1 MGHFLGLMEVYRIIS
16 TLMEILH
23 SLIVL
28 KCSMKMEF
36 GMQDHVMAI
45 TDMYAKLPNVSE
57 MNRLL
62 SQWGITVNIC
72 LFVLI
77 LYVPSTIFQLNRDRS
92 SWVEPVL
99 S

>member
-62 SQWGITVNIC
+62 SQWGITVNVC

-77 LYVPSTIFQLNRDRS
+77 LYAPSTIFQLNRDGS

>member
-1 MGHFLGLMEVYRIIS
+1 MGHFLGLMEVYQIIS

-23 SLIVL
+23 SWIVL

-57 MNRLL
+57 MNSLL
-62 SQWGITVNIC
+62 SQWGITVNVC
-72 LFVLI
+72 LFVFI
-77 LYVPSTIFQLNRDRS
+77 LYVPSTVFQLNRDGS

>member
-23 SLIVL
+23 NLIVL

-45 TDMYAKLPNVSE
+45 MDMYAKLPNVSE
-57 MNRLL
+57 MNRML
-62 SQWGITVNIC
+62 SLWGTTVNGTRFIMYIC
-72 LFVLI
+72 KT
-77 LYVPSTIFQLNRDRS
+77 P
-92 SWVEPVL
+92 
-99 S
+99 